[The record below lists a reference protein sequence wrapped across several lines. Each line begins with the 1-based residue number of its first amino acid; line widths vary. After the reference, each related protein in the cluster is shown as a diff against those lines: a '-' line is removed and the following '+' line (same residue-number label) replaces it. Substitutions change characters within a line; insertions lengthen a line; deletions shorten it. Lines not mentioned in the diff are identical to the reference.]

1 VITRRELRL
10 QREAAERA
18 AREQADAARYQ
29 VPDAEATGAQAT
41 GAQTT
46 GVSNASGDPAAQGT
60 GTTVSPAPT
69 TTGAPASVSET
80 QTPDS
85 QAASRRKTGMPSTGR
100 PGYGGDTSS
109 PKDTATS
116 ADLRGFHLIL
126 LDDAVEVSDVLA
138 LIHNKLP
145 DLRPVLDEH
154 GQMRLSRHS
163 RLSSGAALDPAD
175 AAALE
180 VPDWVRHAIVIDCP
194 RDRQPTPPPDWFAD
208 ADGLHEAFPDG
219 MPDREEERML
229 SLMLSVASRLHT
241 GVRLADE
248 PGLPTRVIIPDPEA
262 KVDLYIYSSYW
273 MEPPVALDFVRRHA
287 PHAFQQALPTPDEDV
302 LAQASIDDPLFDA
315 FRPCHPR
322 RLCPARSAR
331 RGRRI
336 RRQPRDPSDGSRVG
350 SADHRRPH
358 RCPADRIPRAL
369 DGHRVEAL
377 PAEPGTSVPADA
389 QQGGRADRFAIG
401 AELLVGSAGI
411 GLDENGFLVTSRQLR
426 A

>member
-1 VITRRELRL
+1 MITRRELRL

-69 TTGAPASVSET
+69 ATGAPASVSET

-145 DLRPVLDEH
+145 DLRPTLDEH

-163 RLSSGAALDPAD
+163 RLSSGATLDSAD

-180 VPDWVRHAIVIDCP
+180 VPDWAQHAIVIDCP
-194 RDRQPTPPPDWFAD
+194 RDRQPTPPPSWFAD
-208 ADGLHEAFPDG
+208 ADGLHEAFPNG

-302 LAQASIDDPLFDA
+302 LAQASIDDPLFDPSA
-315 FRPCHPR
+315 PVILDGYALLVPLGEIDESAGSLEIRVMEAEWVPPIVAAHTDAPQIEYHVHWMDTESNRYRPNQ
-322 RLCPARSAR
+322 
-331 RGRRI
+331 GRRF
-336 RRQPRDPSDGSRVG
+336 RRMRSKV
-350 SADHRRPH
+350 
-358 RCPADRIPRAL
+358 
-369 DGHRVEAL
+369 
-377 PAEPGTSVPADA
+377 AELTDS
-389 QQGGRADRFAIG
+389 IG